1 MKNFLASPL
10 EGIITP
16 MITPLLDD
24 NHLDFEGLK
33 KLTNHLIT
41 GGVHGIFILGT
52 TGECTNISYAV
63 RSRLIRE
70 TCLKVDGAVPVLV
83 GISDTSMEES
93 ISLAKIAH
101 QAGAQAVVAAP
112 PYYFGLGEAELLDY
126 YKKLA
131 EALPLPLFLYNMPSH
146 TKTMLS
152 QKVVVELS
160 KHPNIIGLK
169 DSSGNAVYFNSMVYA
184 FRNQPDFSLLVGP
197 EEMMVAAVLMG
208 GHGGVSGGSNMFP
221 KLYVDLYQAT
231 RSGDLQQ
238 MAQLQE
244 MVMEISSELYALGTY
259 GSSYLKGLKAALSI
273 LEISNGYLATPM
285 SAFEEEILV
294 LIREKLTK
302 LQAYHNYRT
311 K

>member
-1 MKNFLASPL
+1 MKNLLASPL

-16 MITPLLDD
+16 MVTPLLDD
-24 NHLDFEGLK
+24 YHLDFEGLQ
-33 KLTNHLIT
+33 KLTQHLIS

-52 TGECTNISYAV
+52 TGECTNISYAL
-63 RSRLIRE
+63 RSSLIQE
-70 TCLKVDGAVPVLV
+70 TCLKVKGAVPVLV
-83 GISDTSMEES
+83 GITDTSMEES

-101 QAGAQAVVAAP
+101 KSGASAVVAAP
-112 PYYFGLGEAELLDY
+112 PYYFGLGDVELVDY

-131 EALPLPLFLYNMPSH
+131 QALPLPLFLYNMPSH

-160 KHPNIIGLK
+160 QQANIIGLK

-184 FRNQPDFSLLVGP
+184 FRKQPDFSLLVGP
-197 EEMMVAAVLMG
+197 EEMMAAAVLMG

-221 KLYVDLYQAT
+221 KLYVDLYEAA
-231 RSGDLQQ
+231 RSGDLPL

-244 MVMEISSELYALGTY
+244 MVMEISSELYALGSY

-285 SAFEEEILV
+285 AAFGEEKLN
-294 LIREKLTK
+294 LIRDKMTR
-302 LQAYHNYRT
+302 LQAYMNYRS
-311 K
+311 